1 MNPSA
6 TSSSGE
12 ANSPLSG
19 TTHPPKPPQRRTG
32 TAKLSTLSERG
43 GVEGRKLA
51 AVILEVLAGGR
62 TPTDAATAAGV
73 SLPRYY
79 AVEARALAG
88 LVEACE
94 PKPPGKRPSADA
106 ERVALR
112 RDLDCARKECA
123 RYQALLRAAQR
134 TIGLPAASSKPPAAG
149 KRRRKPT
156 VRALKAV
163 GMLQSPPVAPAPA
176 DGPAPQA

>member
-1 MNPSA
+1 MNPIV
-6 TSSSGE
+6 TSPSGE
-12 ANSPLSG
+12 AKAPSPG
-19 TTHPPKPPQRRTG
+19 TARPPKPSRRRTG

-43 GVEGRKLA
+43 SAEGRKLA

-94 PKPPGKRPSADA
+94 PKPPGKRASADA
-106 ERVALR
+106 ECAALR
-112 RDLDCARKECA
+112 RDLDHARAECA

-134 TIGLPAASSKPPAAG
+134 TIGLPAASQKPAASG

-163 GMLQSPPVAPAPA
+163 GMLQSPPVAAAPA
-176 DGPAPQA
+176 DGPAPQM